1 MAMSLQF
8 APVTR
13 LLLVLLC
20 ANSLLVALFDLGPA
34 LALPPTL
41 AQPYRAVT
49 HALFL
54 PDSPSLLLALLIL
67 VQTAPPLERRLSS
80 RHLAA
85 LLLFLVPLG
94 PVALAAACVYTHAL
108 LVPPSY
114 TYSLGLV
121 TLTPHA
127 PTWVLLVLLA
137 LLTSPVLAV
146 LGVLGAVLYR
156 SPLLPLPL
164 KRFRPPLPFA
174 TDTPSVPRSRR
185 AFPAPSPS
193 PVPTTS
199 SMREW
204 VTQLTP
210 ATPGVRAPPEEEIT
224 QVTSMFPDLP
234 REAVVGALQRSA
246 NVTAAVDTLL
256 SG

>member
-1 MAMSLQF
+1 MSMSLQF
-8 APVTR
+8 APVTKI
-13 LLLVLLC
+13 LLVLLS
-20 ANSLLVALFDLGPA
+20 ANTLLVSLFDIGPS

-41 AQPYRAVT
+41 AQPYRALT
-49 HALFL
+49 HA
-54 PDSPSLLLALLIL
+54 
-67 VQTAPPLERRLSS
+67 TAPTLERRLSS

-85 LLLFLVPLG
+85 LLVLIAPLG
-94 PVALAAACVYTHAL
+94 PVALTAACVYTHAL

-114 TYSLGLV
+114 TYSVGFV

-156 SPLLPLPL
+156 SPLLPVPI
-164 KRFRPPLPFA
+164 KRFRPPLPFVGA
-174 TDTPSVPRSRR
+174 ETPSVPRSRR

-193 PVPTTS
+193 PAPPTTS

-210 ATPGVRAPPEEEIT
+210 ATPGGGGYWC
-224 QVTSMFPDLP
+224 S
-234 REAVVGALQRSA
+234 SA
-246 NVTAAVDTLL
+246 
-256 SG
+256 

>member
-8 APVTR
+8 APVAR

-34 LALPPTL
+34 LALPPTR

-85 LLLFLVPLG
+85 LLLLLAPLG

-108 LVPPSY
+108 LVPPAYS
-114 TYSLGLV
+114 YSLGIV

-127 PTWVLLVLLA
+127 PTW
-137 LLTSPVLAV
+137 VLAV

-156 SPLLPLPL
+156 SPLPASPAQALS
-164 KRFRPPLPFA
+164 PPAPA
-174 TDTPSVPRSRR
+174 RV
-185 AFPAPSPS
+185 PAPSPS
-193 PVPTTS
+193 PAPTTS

-224 QVTSMFPDLP
+224 QVTTMFPDLP
-234 REAVVGALQRSA
+234 REAVVGALQRST

-256 SG
+256 SGS

>member
-1 MAMSLQF
+1 MSLQF

-13 LLLVLLC
+13 GLLVLLC
-20 ANSLLVALFDLGPA
+20 ASTLLVALFDLGPA
-34 LALPPTL
+34 LALPPTR
-41 AQPYRAVT
+41 AQPYRALT

-80 RHLAA
+80 PHLAA
-85 LLLFLVPLG
+85 LLLLLAPLG

-108 LVPPSY
+108 LVPPAY
-114 TYSLGLV
+114 TYSLGIV

-127 PTWVLLVLLA
+127 PTWALLA
-137 LLTSPVLAV
+137 LLAVLTSPLLAV

-174 TDTPSVPRSRR
+174 PDTPSVPRSRR

-193 PVPTTS
+193 PVPAATS

-210 ATPGVRAPPEEEIT
+210 ATPGRGRGWGSPA
-224 QVTSMFPDLP
+224 
-234 REAVVGALQRSA
+234 
-246 NVTAAVDTLL
+246 
-256 SG
+256 